1 MKKFLIIDGN
11 NVMFRA
17 YFATASMGNLMR
29 NTKGFPTNMV
39 YGFINIFN
47 KVIQDDYTHVAV
59 AFDAGSKTRRHK
71 LYKDYKAGRQVTPM
85 ELIDQIPYIMKY
97 LDAMNVKYYSSN
109 DYEADDIV
117 ATIANKYYKDF
128 DEIDVLSNDNDLF
141 QLIKPNEIQLY
152 QKQKEQVKYDEKY
165 LFEDKGITPSQIPDF
180 KALIGDKSDNLMGV
194 EGIGPVTAA
203 KLLQKYN
210 NLEGIYEHID
220 EITGKNKERLIEG
233 KESAYFTLMMAKLD
247 PTFDFSEKEDDFIIK
262 DPDLEKLSELYT
274 ELDFNS
280 FLKKLP
286 KASIKATFKYEIKD
300 DPFSLSEIIDN
311 DGMNFLYLEVLGE
324 NYHVSPQVGFALTN
338 SIGTFF
344 IPYETAI
351 TSFDFSLFL
360 SDLNIKKCVYDY
372 KKMYVS
378 LLKDNIQL
386 EGVVFDELLAAYL
399 INPEL
404 TKNDFSIISSHFGY
418 SEVDIDENVYG
429 KKGREQ
435 LPFLDVYSSHI
446 AKKSF
451 AMSLTYDLFLKD
463 INDNDQYSL
472 LVDIEIPLSKTLGKM
487 EFQGLRVDP
496 VVLSEYHINLEQELK
511 EIEEDIYNDATHKF
525 NILSPKQLGIVLF
538 EELGL
543 KASKKNKTGYS
554 TDSSVLEELKSEHP
568 IINKILRYRFLSKL
582 LQTYVIGVENAI
594 KEKNDNHIH
603 TIYKQTWTDTGRLSS
618 IEPNLQNLPYRNEES
633 KEFRRVFI
641 AEDNSYLMSS
651 DYSQI
656 ELRVLSHLAHEEH
669 LINAFL
675 NGEDI
680 HEATAK
686 AILHKDS
693 VTKEER
699 RSAKAV
705 NFGIVYGISAWGLAM
720 DLDISPK
727 EAQDFINSYHKT
739 FPRIEP
745 YTDSLIKMAEKEGYV
760 KTMFNRRRY
769 IRDINSSNYNMR
781 EFSKRTAMNA
791 PIQGSAADILKLAM
805 VKLDKALDENH
816 LHAKLILTIHDEV
829 VLNVPI
835 EEIDKTKE
843 ITEKVLENVVKLEV
857 PLLVETEYGINL
869 YEAK

>member
-1 MKKFLIIDGN
+1 MEGREGIL
-11 NVMFRA
+11 
-17 YFATASMGNLMR
+17 
-29 NTKGFPTNMV
+29 
-39 YGFINIFN
+39 
-47 KVIQDDYTHVAV
+47 
-59 AFDAGSKTRRHK
+59 DAG
-71 LYKDYKAGRQVTPM
+71 
-85 ELIDQIPYIMKY
+85 E
-97 LDAMNVKYYSSN
+97 
-109 DYEADDIV
+109 
-117 ATIANKYYKDF
+117 F
-128 DEIDVLSNDNDLF
+128 
-141 QLIKPNEIQLY
+141 
-152 QKQKEQVKYDEKY
+152 
-165 LFEDKGITPSQIPDF
+165 
-180 KALIGDKSDNLMGV
+180 
-194 EGIGPVTAA
+194 
-203 KLLQKYN
+203 LLQ
-210 NLEGIYEHID
+210 
-220 EITGKNKERLIEG
+220 
-233 KESAYFTLMMAKLD
+233 
-247 PTFDFSEKEDDFIIK
+247 
-262 DPDLEKLSELYT
+262 
-274 ELDFNS
+274 
-280 FLKKLP
+280 
-286 KASIKATFKYEIKD
+286 
-300 DPFSLSEIIDN
+300 
-311 DGMNFLYLEVLGE
+311 V
-324 NYHVSPQVGFALTN
+324 
-338 SIGTFF
+338 
-344 IPYETAI
+344 
-351 TSFDFSLFL
+351 
-360 SDLNIKKCVYDY
+360 
-372 KKMYVS
+372 
-378 LLKDNIQL
+378 
-386 EGVVFDELLAAYL
+386 
-399 INPEL
+399 
-404 TKNDFSIISSHFGY
+404 
-418 SEVDIDENVYG
+418 
-429 KKGREQ
+429 
-435 LPFLDVYSSHI
+435 
-446 AKKSF
+446 
-451 AMSLTYDLFLKD
+451 
-463 INDNDQYSL
+463 
-472 LVDIEIPLSKTLGKM
+472 
-487 EFQGLRVDP
+487 
-496 VVLSEYHINLEQELK
+496 
-511 EIEEDIYNDATHKF
+511 
-525 NILSPKQLGIVLF
+525 
-538 EELGL
+538 
-543 KASKKNKTGYS
+543 
-554 TDSSVLEELKSEHP
+554 
-568 IINKILRYRFLSKL
+568 
-582 LQTYVIGVENAI
+582 
-594 KEKNDNHIH
+594 
-603 TIYKQTWTDTGRLSS
+603 TGRLSS